1 LQLKFA
7 IPDVLL
13 LIPKK
18 HILIVAL
25 IYFRAME
32 YVVALVV
39 LEEQPEGL
47 LQLLLILVEMA
58 GEEGVVFAALVLN
71 MVVAVVAVRLDML
84 ETAVLEVVPLLALL
98 LVLRALRAA
107 EVAVAEDRLAPFL
120 MAVVV
125 AESE

>member
-1 LQLKFA
+1 
-7 IPDVLL
+7 
-13 LIPKK
+13 
-18 HILIVAL
+18 
-25 IYFRAME
+25 ME